1 MKKPLGVLFTW
12 PYQPHEA
19 HGTSGA
25 PRSVFTGVGSISPP
39 AITQMAAGQ
48 GPACRCRAGG
58 SYRQSV
64 GMAPLVQLQG
74 MARPRLGL
82 VTGNAVSP
90 SIRGCFYLGLVPL
103 LPRVS
108 RNNVPL

>member
-12 PYQPHEA
+12 PDQPHEA

-25 PRSVFTGVGSISPP
+25 PRSVFTGVGSISP
-39 AITQMAAGQ
+39 AIIQMAAGQ

-64 GMAPLVQLQG
+64 GMALLVQLQG

-90 SIRGCFYLGLVPL
+90 SIRGCFYLGLVPF